1 MDNTPLVSIVI
12 SVYNHSKYI
21 EECLRGILMQKV
33 DFPYEVF
40 VGDDHSPDG
49 TADVL
54 RRLRPEFPEN
64 FHFILRE
71 QNVGAIKNGEDLYSR
86 ATGKYL
92 VDMEGDD
99 FWTYDRKLQTQVDY
113 LESHPDCSV
122 AYTHCVV
129 VGEDSKPNGETY
141 PQCPLETYTFREFL
155 YSRLPGQSG
164 ALVCRRQQYLDARTT
179 FMEMKHFGYYPGDRR
194 NAFLYLVAGEVHVF
208 QGEWTAYRHV
218 VKKGATNYTSAVKF
232 NDEYAR
238 NEVGYGQTLV
248 EYAELYGSPEAIK
261 AAKKTYYRVFLK
273 WALDKRSSVQM
284 SDFWAALK
292 KEPKGKVG
300 LFLSYAQWCVVL
312 EARKLSGKAVD
323 L

>member
-71 QNVGAIKNGEDLYSR
+71 QNVGAVKNGEDLYSR
-86 ATGKYL
+86 ANGKYL

-113 LESHPDCSV
+113 LEAHPDCSV

-141 PQCPLETYTFREFL
+141 PQCPFETYTFKEFL

-164 ALVCRRQQYLDARTT
+164 TLVCRRQQYLDARTT
-179 FMEMKHFGYYPGDRR
+179 FMEMKHFGGKPIRM
-194 NAFLYLVAGEVHVF
+194 
-208 QGEWTAYRHV
+208 
-218 VKKGATNYTSAVKF
+218 
-232 NDEYAR
+232 AR

-261 AAKKTYYRVFLK
+261 TAKKTYYRVFLK